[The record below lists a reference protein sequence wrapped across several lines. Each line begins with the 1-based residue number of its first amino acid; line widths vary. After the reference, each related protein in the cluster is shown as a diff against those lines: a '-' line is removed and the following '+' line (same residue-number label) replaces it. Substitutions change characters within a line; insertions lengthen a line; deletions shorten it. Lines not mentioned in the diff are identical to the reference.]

1 MSDKTLSFLHD
12 EISKLFEKINSG
24 SLDTKNLK
32 LKDRVLLYAFL
43 LASEEYDL
51 KDIFYNVLSF
61 DKFNKTKLIYQIFVI
76 SGFLLIPFRQIIDS
90 LVDVLDDHSESFL
103 SLNIET
109 KKLKLYYYWGLIY
122 KLAALSDSKLDAK
135 EIRRKGKEILLK
147 NKLTISLIDRIY
159 KFVREKAK

>member
-24 SLDTKNLK
+24 NLDTKNLK

-51 KDIFYNVLSF
+51 KDIFYNVLSL

-76 SGFLLIPFRQIIDS
+76 SGFLLIPFRQAVDY

-122 KLAALSDSKLDAK
+122 KLTALSESKLDAK
-135 EIRRKGKEILLK
+135 EIRRKGKEILLN
-147 NKLTISLIDRIY
+147 NKLTISLIDKIY
-159 KFVREKAK
+159 KFVKEKAK